1 MSQVKAAVPGPCSTV
16 AMSDSARLAALAARI
31 GPVPRYTSY
40 PTAPHFQPASGDAG
54 WRGWLDALPADSAFA
69 LYVHVPFCRQ
79 MCWYCG
85 CNTQV
90 LKGNATLERF
100 LALLLREI
108 DLVVPHL
115 PARPRLSGLH
125 FGGGTPTILGGD
137 GLQRVAETLHRH
149 FDAMPDAEIAI
160 EIDPRHFEAGL
171 VPGLK
176 ALGINRASLG
186 VQSLDESVQAAINRH
201 QPLDVV
207 ARTADALR
215 TAGINSIN
223 LDLIYG
229 LPGQTVEN
237 VTDTVRASLALQP
250 DRIALF
256 GYAHVPWMK
265 PHQARIDT
273 ATLPD
278 TAARF
283 AQEAAA
289 AQALTEAGYCRV
301 GLDHFARPQDALAQ
315 QAAAGQLNRNFQGY
329 TTQTGEVLLGFGPSA
344 ISTLPQ
350 GYAQNI
356 PAVAGWRAAVEAGQ
370 LPVARM
376 RAVNAEDI
384 LRRAVIE
391 QLMCHL
397 QVDLAALTAQHGM
410 APDIFDADL
419 PRLALLESHGI
430 VIRQGYELRIPETGR
445 PLVRQVCAAFDSYLQ
460 QQNAAAPPRHAAA

>member
-1 MSQVKAAVPGPCSTV
+1 MT
-16 AMSDSARLAALAARI
+16 DSAQLAALAARI

-40 PTAPHFQPASGDAG
+40 PTAPHFQPADDDRTWRDWLGD
-54 WRGWLDALPADSAFA
+54 LPADSAFA

-90 LKGNATLERF
+90 LKSDSTLERF
-100 LALLLREI
+100 LGLLLREI
-108 DLVVPHL
+108 DLAMPYL
-115 PARPRLSGLH
+115 PAQPRMSGLH
-125 FGGGTPTILGGD
+125 FGGGTPSILGSD
-137 GLQRVAETLHRH
+137 GLQRVAEKLYRRFRAT
-149 FDAMPDAEIAI
+149 PDAEIAI
-160 EIDPRHFEAGL
+160 ELDPRHFDAGL
-171 VPGLK
+171 LPGLK

-186 VQSLDESVQAAINRH
+186 VQSLDETVQAAINRH
-201 QPLDVV
+201 QPLDMV

-215 TAGINSIN
+215 EAGIPSLN

-229 LPGQTVEN
+229 LPGQTVTN
-237 VTDTVRASLALQP
+237 VIETVRASLDLQP

-273 ATLPD
+273 AALPD
-278 TAARF
+278 MAARF

-289 AQALTEAGYCRV
+289 AQVLIDAGYRRV

-315 QAAAGQLNRNFQGY
+315 QAAAGRLNRNFQGY
-329 TTQTGEVLLGFGPSA
+329 TTEAGDVLLGFGPSA

-356 PAVAGWRAAVEAGQ
+356 PAVAPWRAAVEAGH

-376 RAVNAEDI
+376 RAVTAEDR

-397 QVDLAALTAQHGM
+397 QVNLADLAIRHGM
-410 APDIFDADL
+410 TPTIFDADL
-419 PRLALLESHGI
+419 PRLALLEEHG
-430 VIRQGYELRIPETGR
+430 VVTRQGYRLQIAESGR

-460 QQNAAAPPRHAAA
+460 QQNAATPPRHAAA